1 MDQPEQ
7 QLEFASI
14 TADIVSSYV
23 ANNAVHRTD
32 LPNVIASV
40 HAALQGLTAPKQTEP
55 EKPELAVSIRRSI
68 TPDFLIS
75 LEDGKKYKTL
85 KRHLGK
91 LGLTAEEYRAKWGLP
106 ADYPMVAPNYA
117 AKRSELAKSSG
128 LGQQRGRLP
137 RKQLQRR
144 RRRSRHAL
152 NPPCQNEAGLPRSRQ
167 VNKHTRA
174 GRIRAWPSSAKGL
187 ALSYR
192 LSCLRLGFLCND
204 M

>member
-7 QLEFASI
+7 QLDFASI

-23 ANNAVHRTD
+23 TNNSVHRAE

-40 HAALQGLTAPKQTEP
+40 HAALQSLIAPKQDEP
-55 EKPELAVSIRRSI
+55 ERPQPIVPIRKSI

-106 ADYPMVAPNYA
+106 ADYPMVAPSYA
-117 AKRSELAKSSG
+117 AKRSELARSSG
-128 LGQQRGRLP
+128 LGQLRRKTAAKAAVNSDEKVTAPVEASKPKRGR
-137 RKQLQRR
+137 
-144 RRRSRHAL
+144 
-152 NPPCQNEAGLPRSRQ
+152 
-167 VNKHTRA
+167 
-174 GRIRAWPSSAKGL
+174 PSKKKASE
-187 ALSYR
+187 
-192 LSCLRLGFLCND
+192 
-204 M
+204 

>member
-7 QLEFASI
+7 LLDFAGI

-23 ANNAVHRTD
+23 ANNSVHRAD

-40 HAALQGLTAPKQTEP
+40 HAALQGLVAPKPAEP
-55 EKPELAVSIRRSI
+55 GRPEPAVSIRKSI

-91 LGLTAEEYRAKWGLP
+91 LGLMVDAYRAKWGLP

-117 AKRSELAKSSG
+117 LRRSELARSSG
-128 LGQQRGRLP
+128 LGQQR
-137 RKQLQRR
+137 RKTAAKAVGMSDEAVTTPAEVSKPQRR
-144 RRRSRHAL
+144 APSR
-152 NPPCQNEAGLPRSRQ
+152 
-167 VNKHTRA
+167 K
-174 GRIRAWPSSAKGL
+174 
-187 ALSYR
+187 
-192 LSCLRLGFLCND
+192 
-204 M
+204 

>member
-7 QLEFASI
+7 PLDFASI

-23 ANNAVHRTD
+23 ANNSVHRGD
-32 LPNVIASV
+32 LPTVIASV
-40 HAALQGLTAPKQTEP
+40 HAALLGLTTPKQEES
-55 EKPELAVSIRRSI
+55 EKPQPAVSIRKSI

-117 AKRSELAKSSG
+117 ARRSELARSSG
-128 LGQQRGRLP
+128 LGQQR
-137 RKQLQRR
+137 RKAAAKAVAAPEDMATAPAEASKPKRR
-144 RRRSRHAL
+144 A
-152 NPPCQNEAGLPRSRQ
+152 PPKKKTSE
-167 VNKHTRA
+167 
-174 GRIRAWPSSAKGL
+174 
-187 ALSYR
+187 
-192 LSCLRLGFLCND
+192 
-204 M
+204 